1 MEHMSFFHNQEVVG
15 QRQKLQNV
23 MPSFLSALFEIKGE
37 RRRKEER
44 KKEDGAQRS
53 GSVVQST
60 GYSVRRPTF
69 DSQHPQAGSQWDL

>member
-1 MEHMSFFHNQEVVG
+1 MEHMPFFHNQEVVG

-44 KKEDGAQRS
+44 KKEGWGPEKRLG
-53 GSVVQST
+53 GSEHWLLCQKT
-60 GYSVRRPTF
+60 
-69 DSQHPQAGSQWDL
+69 HI